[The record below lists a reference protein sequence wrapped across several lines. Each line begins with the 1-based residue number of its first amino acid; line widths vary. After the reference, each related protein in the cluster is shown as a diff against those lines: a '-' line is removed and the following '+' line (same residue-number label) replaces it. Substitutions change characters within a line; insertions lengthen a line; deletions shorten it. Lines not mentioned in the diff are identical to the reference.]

1 MRTQASIKYVWI
13 VLTVSLCSAVG
24 AAGQTTETRDTI
36 RSTQTAELL
45 PFPEPKP
52 ADDRNSSKLIL
63 NHPVAPKF
71 QWRPAIREAWF
82 YTGAMHV
89 FRFATE
95 AGTRDALTGPWMKNY
110 QDSVKALRGWDDGDS
125 FVTSYV
131 AHPMEG
137 AVFGYI
143 QQHND
148 PQYRRIEWGDGRAY
162 WRGRLRALGFSAVWS
177 TQWTLGPASEA
188 SLGNVQIH
196 ESPGFVDLVG
206 TPILGV
212 GLMIGE
218 DIADR
223 YLIVG
228 LENHTPNRAVLLL
241 ARSFLNPTR
250 AFANLMAFKE
260 PWLRESRIGLFKEN
274 YARRKQLVG
283 EYKAGGEKPF
293 TFVKSEPND
302 DLSLYPLLAP
312 IEITASAQSENFFGH
327 GTCAGGGG
335 EGAVR
340 LTPAWQIVAEVNGC
354 MLIDMPKNESG
365 DSLSYLIGPR
375 WTPRASKR
383 LSPYVQLLLGGRRI
397 THETDDP
404 AKRKE
409 LMDGWNKG
417 TLPHY
422 PMRRD
427 WAVENQAN
435 GFAMAMGGGL
445 DVVMNSALS
454 WRVARLEYTHAWL
467 PDVDQIHASD
477 GAQFTSGVILRIG
490 SW

>member
-1 MRTQASIKYVWI
+1 MRKEASIKCLWI
-13 VLTVSLCSAVG
+13 LLTVSLCSACSACSAVG
-24 AAGQTTETRDTI
+24 AAGQTGDTI

-45 PFPEPKP
+45 PFPEPTP
-52 ADDRNSSKLIL
+52 SDDRNSSKLIL
-63 NHPVAPKF
+63 NHPAAPKF

-95 AGTRDALTGPWMKNY
+95 PGTRAALTGPWMKNY
-110 QDSVKALRGWDDGDS
+110 RDSVTALRGWDDGDS

-148 PQYRRIEWGDGRAY
+148 PQYRGIEWGHGRAY
-162 WRGRLRALGFSAVWS
+162 WRSRVRALGFSTIWS

-206 TPILGV
+206 TPILGA

-228 LENHTPNRAVLLL
+228 LENRTSNRAVLLL

-250 AFANLMAFKE
+250 SFANLMAFRE

-274 YARRKQLVG
+274 YARRKQLLG
-283 EYKAGGEKPF
+283 NTKRAAKNP
-293 TFVKSEPND
+293 SH
-302 DLSLYPLLAP
+302 SLRANQ
-312 IEITASAQSENFFGH
+312 TM
-327 GTCAGGGG
+327 
-335 EGAVR
+335 
-340 LTPAWQIVAEVNGC
+340 TPAFIHSW
-354 MLIDMPKNESG
+354 
-365 DSLSYLIGPR
+365 
-375 WTPRASKR
+375 R
-383 LSPYVQLLLGGRRI
+383 LSKSPPPPSRKTSSSMEPVPEAAARGQFGSPPLGKSS
-397 THETDDP
+397 P
-404 AKRKE
+404 K
-409 LMDGWNKG
+409 
-417 TLPHY
+417 
-422 PMRRD
+422 
-427 WAVENQAN
+427 
-435 GFAMAMGGGL
+435 
-445 DVVMNSALS
+445 
-454 WRVARLEYTHAWL
+454 
-467 PDVDQIHASD
+467 
-477 GAQFTSGVILRIG
+477 
-490 SW
+490 